1 MVIGM
6 EDANVALILKEIRE
20 IKKEIAY
27 IKEHMIDM
35 DRILTDEE
43 IIMLKEAEKEF
54 EEGKTIKLEDMERN
68 SE

>member
-1 MVIGM
+1 
-6 EDANVALILKEIRE
+6 
-20 IKKEIAY
+20 
-27 IKEHMIDM
+27 MIDR

-54 EEGKTIKLEDMERN
+54 EEGKTIRLEDIERN

>member
-1 MVIGM
+1 M

-35 DRILTDEE
+35 DRILMDEE
-43 IIMLKEAEKEF
+43 IMMLKEAEKEF
-54 EEGKTIKLEDMERN
+54 QEGKTIKLEDITRN

>member
-1 MVIGM
+1 M
-6 EDANVALILKEIRE
+6 EDANVTLILKEIGE
-20 IKKEIAY
+20 IKEEIAY
-27 IKEHMIDM
+27 IKEHMIDR

-54 EEGKTIKLEDMERN
+54 VEGKTIRLEDIERN

>member
-1 MVIGM
+1 M
-6 EDANVALILKEIRE
+6 EDANVALILKEIGE

-27 IKEHMIDM
+27 IKEYMIDM

-54 EEGKTIKLEDMERN
+54 EEGKTIRLEDIERI

>member
-1 MVIGM
+1 M

>member
-1 MVIGM
+1 M
-6 EDANVALILKEIRE
+6 ILKEIGE
-20 IKKEIAY
+20 LKKEIAY

-35 DRILTDEE
+35 DRLLTDEE

-54 EEGKTIKLEDMERN
+54 VEGKTIKLEDIERN

>member
-1 MVIGM
+1 M
-6 EDANVALILKEIRE
+6 EDANVVLILKEIGV

-54 EEGKTIKLEDMERN
+54 VDGKTIKLEDIERN

>member
-1 MVIGM
+1 M
-6 EDANVALILKEIRE
+6 ILKEIGE
-20 IKKEIAY
+20 LKKEIAY
-27 IKEHMIDM
+27 IKEHMIDL

-54 EEGKTIKLEDMERN
+54 VDGKTIKLEDIERN

>member
-1 MVIGM
+1 M
-6 EDANVALILKEIRE
+6 ILKEIGE

-27 IKEHMIDM
+27 IKEHMIDR

-54 EEGKTIKLEDMERN
+54 VDGKTIKLEDIERN

>member
-1 MVIGM
+1 M
-6 EDANVALILKEIRE
+6 EDANVALILNEIRE
-20 IKKEIAY
+20 IKEEIAY
-27 IKEHMIDM
+27 IKEHILDM

-54 EEGKTIKLEDMERN
+54 EDGKTIKIEDIERK

>member
-1 MVIGM
+1 MIGM
-6 EDANVALILKEIRE
+6 EDTNVALILKEIRE

-27 IKEHMIDM
+27 IKEHILDM

-43 IIMLKEAEKEF
+43 IILLKEAEKEF
-54 EEGKTIKLEDMERN
+54 EEGKTIKLEDIERN

>member
-1 MVIGM
+1 M
-6 EDANVALILKEIRE
+6 ILKEIGE
-20 IKKEIAY
+20 LKKEIAY
-27 IKEHMIDM
+27 IKEHMIDL

-54 EEGKTIKLEDMERN
+54 VEGKTIKLEDIERN

>member
-1 MVIGM
+1 M
-6 EDANVALILKEIRE
+6 EDANVALILKAIGE

-27 IKEHMIDM
+27 IKEHMIVM

-54 EEGKTIKLEDMERN
+54 VEGKTIRLEDIERN

>member
-1 MVIGM
+1 M
-6 EDANVALILKEIRE
+6 EDANVALIL
-20 IKKEIAY
+20 KEIAY

-54 EEGKTIKLEDMERN
+54 VEGKTIKLEDIERN

>member
-1 MVIGM
+1 M
-6 EDANVALILKEIRE
+6 EAANVALILKEMGE
-20 IKKEIAY
+20 IKEEIAY

-35 DRILTDEE
+35 DSILTDEE

-54 EEGKTIKLEDMERN
+54 EEGKTIKLEDIERD